1 VPILRSAR
9 RLAGRAVLRALA
21 LLPLA
26 APPALAPPAL
36 AQSPTRPAAEAR
48 VDAPGVPAAA
58 RERVQADTIWSAAL
72 RTRKQ
77 FLVYLP
83 ASYAREP
90 ARRYPVAYYLHG
102 LWGDET
108 NWVRSGRLDA
118 AMDSLVAAG
127 GPEMI
132 VVMPDGDD
140 SWYTTWNTLGTTDA
154 CMRDTVRKEPAASY
168 CVPWTHYD
176 DYVARDLVA
185 KVDST
190 YRTRADR
197 RHRGIAG
204 LSMGGYGALSLALR
218 YPDVYSAA
226 ASHSGV
232 VAPLL
237 VNASP
242 FTAASPPQWAA
253 NVDTLAKRWR
263 NYWTTIPFAFGKDTA
278 GWWARDP
285 GRLAA
290 RLQRRDAALLPA
302 LFLDVGVD
310 DLTRDQNRA
319 LHATLD
325 GLRIAHTYAEWP
337 GAHDWRYWRA
347 HVPESLAWLGARI
360 AASPP

>member
-9 RLAGRAVLRALA
+9 RLAGCAALRALA

-26 APPALAPPAL
+26 APLAL
-36 AQSPTRPAAEAR
+36 AQAPTQAPASPRPASAAAPAT
-48 VDAPGVPAAA
+48 APGAAA
-58 RERVQADTIWSAAL
+58 GRVRADTLWSAAL

-83 ASYAREP
+83 ASYDREP
-90 ARRYPVAYYLHG
+90 TRRYPVAYYLHG

-108 NWVRSGRLDA
+108 NWVRMGRLDA
-118 AMDSLVAAG
+118 AMDSLVGAG
-127 GPEMI
+127 RPEMI

-154 CMRDTVRKEPAASY
+154 CLRDTVRKEPAASY

-190 YRTRADR
+190 YRTQADR

-218 YPDVYSAA
+218 YPDVWSAA

-242 FTAASPPQWAA
+242 FTAAAPPRWAA
-253 NVDTLAKRWR
+253 SVDTLAKRWR
-263 NYWTTIPFAFGKDTA
+263 NYWTTIPYAFGKDTA

-290 RLQRRDAALLPA
+290 RLQRRDPARMPA

-325 GLRIAHTYAEWP
+325 GLGIAHAYAEWP
-337 GAHDWRYWRA
+337 GAHSWAYWRA

-360 AASPP
+360 AGGAP